1 MTAEKKKQ
9 VQLLVLLFV
18 VLIGVGIYEY
28 MTLFPSTPAAASSP
42 AAKVARVTQLLP
54 AVSNGGTRIRQD
66 LIDDHSSKGVVGRRN
81 VFQYYVPPP
90 PPKPAPPPPP
100 PPPAP
105 RSDPPRV
112 VTSAAPPPPFSALSL
127 FQYDGIIISPKPG
140 LPLRATIDDK
150 TNHYS
155 VSEGD
160 YILGR
165 YRIVR
170 LTETTVEIEDTEQNR
185 RQVYTRIT
193 KL

>member
-28 MTLFPSTPAAASSP
+28 QSFFPSTPAAASTP
-42 AAKVARVTQLLP
+42 AAKVARVNQLLP
-54 AVSNGGTRIRQD
+54 TVSNGTRIRQD
-66 LIDDHSSKGVVGRRN
+66 LIDDHSHTGVVGRRN

-100 PPPAP
+100 PPPPVVP
-105 RSDPPRV
+105 RPDPPRV
-112 VTSAAPPPPFSALSL
+112 VTQPPPPFSALSV

-140 LPLRATIDDK
+140 LPLRASIDDK

-170 LTETTVEIEDTEQNR
+170 LTETSVEIEDTEQNR
-185 RQVYTRIT
+185 RQTYTRIT

>member
-9 VQLLVLLFV
+9 VQLLVLLAV

-28 MTLFPSTPAAASSP
+28 QSMFPSTPASATSTV
-42 AAKVARVTQLLP
+42 AKVARATQLLP
-54 AVSNGGTRIRQD
+54 TVSNGTRIRQD
-66 LIDDHSSKGVVGRRN
+66 LIDDRGNNDVVGRRN

-90 PPKPAPPPPP
+90 PPKPVI

-105 RSDPPRV
+105 ARVEPPRP
-112 VTSAAPPPPFSALSL
+112 VTPPPPLPPPAPFSLLSN
-127 FQYDGIIISPKPG
+127 FQFDGIIISPKPG
-140 LPLRATIDDK
+140 LPPRASIDDK

-170 LTETTVEIEDTEQNR
+170 VTENSVEIEDTEQNR
-185 RQVYTRIT
+185 RQTYTRIT

>member
-28 MTLFPSTPAAASSP
+28 SSLFPSTPAAAASP
-42 AAKVARVTQLLP
+42 AAKVARATQLLP
-54 AVSNGGTRIRQD
+54 TSSNGTRIRQD
-66 LIDDHSSKGVVGRRN
+66 LIDDKSNQGAVGRRN

-100 PPPAP
+100 PP
-105 RSDPPRV
+105 RVDPPRQV
-112 VTSAAPPPPFSALSL
+112 VQPPPQPPPLPPSALSN

-140 LPLRATIDDK
+140 LPLRASIDDK

-170 LTETTVEIEDTEQNR
+170 LTETSVEIEDTEQNR
-185 RQVYTRIT
+185 RQTYTRIT